1 MSRFDRYLLRQMM
14 IAFGFFSLVLIAVYW
29 VNHAV
34 ILFDRLIT
42 NGHSTQVFL
51 EFSLLS
57 LPNVIRL
64 MLPLSAFAATIFVTN
79 RLSSEG
85 ELTVMQATGFSPWRL
100 ARPFF
105 VFGCFV
111 LVIITLL
118 THYLV
123 PSSLAHLRQRE
134 HEVSASISARLLR
147 EGSFLHPQSDVAF
160 YIREITSEGELKD
173 VFLSDRQAPDSSTT
187 YTAEKAY
194 LVRDGEDTTMIMVNG
209 LAQTLTYE
217 SQSLSTTLFQDLSYD
232 LSSLVD
238 PNQILQRR
246 ISELSTPELMIQAAK
261 LEAKSETRR
270 ALLLEE
276 AHDRF
281 KQPLLGLAA
290 ALIGFAALML
300 GGYSR
305 FGPSRQI
312 LLAIF
317 LLVVLKMSESFVA
330 RPVRNDADL
339 WILNY
344 TPVLIGFI
352 FSLGLLF
359 VASLSFRAFKVT
371 YKKVAQ

>member
-42 NGHSTQVFL
+42 NGHSAQVFL

-344 TPVLIGFI
+344 TPVLIGFS

>member
-1 MSRFDRYLLRQMM
+1 MV
-14 IAFGFFSLVLIAVYW
+14 AFGFFSLVLIAVYW

-42 NGHSTQVFL
+42 NGHSALVFL

-57 LPNVIRL
+57 LPNVFRL
-64 MLPLSAFAATIFVTN
+64 MLPLSAFAATIYVTN
-79 RLSSEG
+79 RLSTES

-105 VFGCFV
+105 IFGCFALV
-111 LVIITLL
+111 LIALL

-123 PSSLAHLRQRE
+123 PSSLAHLRKRE
-134 HEVSASISARLLR
+134 HEVSASVSARLLR
-147 EGSFLHPQSDVAF
+147 EGSFLHPSSGMAF
-160 YIREITSEGELKD
+160 YIREITTEGELKD
-173 VFLSDRQAPDSSTT
+173 VFLSDRQAPNAATT

-194 LVRDGEDTTMIMVNG
+194 LVREDDNTTMIMVNG
-209 LAQTLTYE
+209 LAQTLDYE
-217 SQSLSTTLFQDLSYD
+217 TQSLSTTIFQDLSYD
-232 LSSLVD
+232 MSALVD
-238 PNQILQRR
+238 PNQVLQAR
-246 ISELSTPELMIQAAK
+246 ISELSTGELIARAEK
-261 LEAKSETRR
+261 LKSKSGASR

-276 AHDRF
+276 IHDRF

-305 FGPSRQI
+305 FGTGRQI
-312 LLAIF
+312 LFAIF

-330 RPVRNDADL
+330 RPVRADAAL

-352 FSLGLLF
+352 FAFGLLL
-359 VASLSFRAFKVT
+359 VASFSFGVLDLTHR
-371 YKKVAQ
+371 KKVSQ